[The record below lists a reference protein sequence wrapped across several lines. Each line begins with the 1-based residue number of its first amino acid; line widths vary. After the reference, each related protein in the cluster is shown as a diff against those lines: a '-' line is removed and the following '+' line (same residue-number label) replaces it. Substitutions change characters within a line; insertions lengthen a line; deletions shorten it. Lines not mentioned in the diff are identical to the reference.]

1 MQMFQTY
8 FRTIFKID
16 KKSTFI
22 CIIYNLLKQLLN
34 VFYGVYFLRLILV
47 HVETDRDLTAVLW
60 VLLGMLAIN
69 VGFHFGDQYFKNVY
83 TPVFQTKLEQYL
95 YETISDRAADV
106 PYDQYCQP
114 EFLNLYQRLL
124 DNTAKNI
131 LQVWNSIGTLFG
143 LVEAF
148 VLILFYIGK
157 VDWFAIVLS
166 VLPLFYS
173 YVVGA
178 KGAKYRHEF
187 NQALTFPTRKKRI
200 CEAGILS
207 ASVCKRTAD
216 DLGFPDCPEYL

>member
-1 MQMFQTY
+1 MFQTY

-69 VGFHFGDQYFKNVY
+69 VAFHFGDQYFKNVY

-95 YETISDRAADV
+95 YEMISDRAADV

-131 LQVWNSIGTLFG
+131 LQVWNVVRIGRSVRTDFVLYREGG
-143 LVEAF
+143 LVCDRAVGSAA
-148 VLILFYIGK
+148 VLFLCGRGK
-157 VDWFAIVLS
+157 GRKVQACIQPGADLS
-166 VLPLFYS
+166 D
-173 YVVGA
+173 A
-178 KGAKYRHEF
+178 
-187 NQALTFPTRKKRI
+187 KKRI

>member
-1 MQMFQTY
+1 MFQTY

-157 VDWFAIVLS
+157 VDWFAVQAQYLS
-166 VLPLFYS
+166 
-173 YVVGA
+173 A
-178 KGAKYRHEF
+178 KGLEQLLRSCCRFCRCFIPMWSGQRARSTGT
-187 NQALTFPTRKKRI
+187 NSTRR
-200 CEAGILS
+200 
-207 ASVCKRTAD
+207 
-216 DLGFPDCPEYL
+216 

>member
-1 MQMFQTY
+1 MA
-8 FRTIFKID
+8 
-16 KKSTFI
+16 
-22 CIIYNLLKQLLN
+22 
-34 VFYGVYFLRLILV
+34 LILRNGGSQSPDRWLRDPRNNQV

-69 VGFHFGDQYFKNVY
+69 VAFHFGDQYFKNVY

-95 YETISDRAADV
+95 YEMISDRAADV

-178 KGAKYRHEF
+178 KGAKYRHAF
-187 NQALTFPTRKKRI
+187 IQPGADLSDAKKRI

>member
-1 MQMFQTY
+1 MFQTY

-83 TPVFQTKLEQYL
+83 TPVFQTKLEQHL

-114 EFLNLYQRLL
+114 DFLNSLGGMKSYMDLL
-124 DNTAKNI
+124 
-131 LQVWNSIGTLFG
+131 
-143 LVEAF
+143 E
-148 VLILFYIGK
+148 
-157 VDWFAIVLS
+157 
-166 VLPLFYS
+166 
-173 YVVGA
+173 
-178 KGAKYRHEF
+178 KYDRF
-187 NQALTFPTRKKRI
+187 QGGFIWDFIDQALWVEDEVTGRRVLRYGGDFDDRPSDY
-200 CEAGILS
+200 AFSGDGIVF
-207 ASVCKRTAD
+207 ADRTVKPAIQEVKYD
-216 DLGFPDCPEYL
+216 YGTYK

>member
-1 MQMFQTY
+1 MFQTY

-69 VGFHFGDQYFKNVY
+69 VAFHFGDQYFKNVY

-95 YETISDRAADV
+95 YEMISDRAADV

-143 LVEAF
+143 LVE
-148 VLILFYIGK
+148 
-157 VDWFAIVLS
+157 S
-166 VLPLFYS
+166 V
-173 YVVGA
+173 
-178 KGAKYRHEF
+178 R
-187 NQALTFPTRKKRI
+187 TRCSRSI
-200 CEAGILS
+200 SGR
-207 ASVCKRTAD
+207 RTG
-216 DLGFPDCPEYL
+216 LRS

>member
-1 MQMFQTY
+1 M
-8 FRTIFKID
+8 
-16 KKSTFI
+16 
-22 CIIYNLLKQLLN
+22 
-34 VFYGVYFLRLILV
+34 
-47 HVETDRDLTAVLW
+47 
-60 VLLGMLAIN
+60 
-69 VGFHFGDQYFKNVY
+69 
-83 TPVFQTKLEQYL
+83 FQTKLEQHL

-187 NQALTFPTRKKRI
+187 NQALTFPTRKKNMRSGYFI
-200 CEAGILS
+200 CPSMQKELRTT
-207 ASVCKRTAD
+207 SVFQIVQSVYEEGVSETIAVCRKFGKRSD
-216 DLGFPDCPEYL
+216 F

>member
-1 MQMFQTY
+1 ML
-8 FRTIFKID
+8 D
-16 KKSTFI
+16 FI
-22 CIIYNLLKQLLN
+22 
-34 VFYGVYFLRLILV
+34 
-47 HVETDRDLTAVLW
+47 
-60 VLLGMLAIN
+60 
-69 VGFHFGDQYFKNVY
+69 FGDQYFKNVY

-178 KGAKYRHEF
+178 KGAKY
-187 NQALTFPTRKKRI
+187 QACIQPGADLSDAKKGI

-216 DLGFPDCPEYL
+216 DLGFPDCPELFMKRAYSETIAVCRKFGKKIGFLNFAELLISDGLVIMLPIAYVVVRILTGHMLTDR